1 MAISPSSA
9 FAAPPLSIAVL
20 ISGSGTTL
28 KNLLACIEAGTLN
41 AKVELVISS
50 NPQAGGIA
58 FAQAAGIPTH
68 VIPRKKTL
76 TAEQFRDANFDV
88 IRSTPTKLVV
98 MGGYLKHLLIP
109 DDFAGRVINIHP
121 SLVPAF
127 CGQGMY
133 GHFVHE
139 AVLAY
144 GAKLSGCTVHF
155 VDNEYDHGPIIA
167 QQAVPVLTDDTPEGL
182 ARRVFAEECK
192 LLPTIVQKFS
202 QGLIQLSGRRVTVG

>member
-1 MAISPSSA
+1 MTNSASA
-9 FAAPPLSIAVL
+9 FTTPPLSISVL

-28 KNLLACIEAGTLN
+28 KNLLTCIHAGTLN

-50 NPQAGGIA
+50 NPAAGGIA
-58 FAQAAGIPTH
+58 IAESAGIPTQ
-68 VIPRKKTL
+68 VIQRKKGM
-76 TAEQFRDANFDV
+76 TAEQFCEANFDA
-88 IRSTPTKLVV
+88 IRATRTTLVV

-139 AVLAY
+139 SVLAY

-167 QQAVPVLTDDTPEGL
+167 QHAVPVLVNDTPESL
-182 ARRVFAEECK
+182 ARRVFAEECQ
-192 LLPTIVQKFS
+192 LLPAVVQQFS
-202 QGLIQLSGRRVTVG
+202 LGQVHLSGRHVTVG

>member
-1 MAISPSSA
+1 MANSTSPL
-9 FAAPPLSIAVL
+9 PIAVL

-28 KNLLACIEAGTLN
+28 KNLLACIEAGSLN
-41 AKVELVISS
+41 AKVVLVISS
-50 NPQAGGIA
+50 NPAAGGIA
-58 FAQAAGIPTH
+58 IAEGAGIPTQ
-68 VIPRKKTL
+68 VIQRKKGM
-76 TAEQFRDANFDV
+76 TAEQFCQSNFAA
-88 IRSTPTKLVV
+88 IRATSAKLVV

-167 QQAVPVLTDDTPEGL
+167 QQTVPVLADDTPESL
-182 ARRVFAEECK
+182 ARRVFVEECK
-192 LLPTIVQKFS
+192 LLPTVVQQFS
-202 QGLIQLSGRRVTVG
+202 EGRVDLSGRRVTIR

>member
-1 MAISPSSA
+1 MANRSL
-9 FAAPPLSIAVL
+9 PLPIAVL

-28 KNLLACIEAGTLN
+28 KNLLACIDAGSLH

-50 NPQAGGIA
+50 NPAAGGIA
-58 FAQAAGIPTH
+58 FAEAAGIPTQ
-68 VIPRKKTL
+68 VIARKKGT
-76 TAEQFRDANFDV
+76 TAEQFCEANFAA
-88 IRSTPTKLVV
+88 IRASSAKLVV

-167 QQAVPVLTDDTPEGL
+167 QQAVPVLTDDTPESL
-182 ARRVFAEECK
+182 ARRVFVEECK
-192 LLPTIVQKFS
+192 LLPTVVQQFS
-202 QGLIQLSGRRVTVG
+202 EGRVNLSGRCVTIR